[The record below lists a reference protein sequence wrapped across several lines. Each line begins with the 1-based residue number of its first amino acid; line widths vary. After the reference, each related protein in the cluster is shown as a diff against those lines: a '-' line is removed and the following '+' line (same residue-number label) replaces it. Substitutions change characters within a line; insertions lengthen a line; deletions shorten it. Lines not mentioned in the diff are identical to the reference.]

1 MGHPEAGP
9 VRYLVKCL
17 LSKSKDLSSIPGT
30 RTKRLEAVA
39 CACNAGVGE
48 GQTLG
53 SPANQH
59 NLIAESRDL
68 VRDLM
73 LKKHC
78 GPHQN
83 EA

>member
-1 MGHPEAGP
+1 MTPGLRAFAASSE
-9 VRYLVKCL
+9 
-17 LSKSKDLSSIPGT
+17 DLSSIPGT

-59 NLIAESRDL
+59 NLLAESRDL